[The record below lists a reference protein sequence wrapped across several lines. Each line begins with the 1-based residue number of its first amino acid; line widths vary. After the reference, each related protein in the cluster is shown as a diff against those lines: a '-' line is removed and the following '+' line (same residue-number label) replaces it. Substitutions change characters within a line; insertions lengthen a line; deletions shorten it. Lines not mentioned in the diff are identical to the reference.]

1 MVQGVTLLLSCKK
14 EDEEFM
20 EESSESSKD
29 GIGENYVSATGFKLN
44 NSVLNAIFPPS
55 LSEHIIVSTSSFFVN
70 SN

>member
-1 MVQGVTLLLSCKK
+1 MQGVTRLFSCKK

-29 GIGENYVSATGFKLN
+29 DIGEKYVNATGFKLN
-44 NSVLNAIFPPS
+44 NSVLNAIFPTS
-55 LSEHIIVSTSSFFVN
+55 LSEDVMVSTPSFFVN